1 MIRKKGIS
9 AQQNQ
14 TITVNQYTK
23 LTPQNAE
30 KLSNSTPH
38 VIYIRKGQVL
48 TIKSYH
54 KHSE

>member
-23 LTPQNAE
+23 LTTQNAE
-30 KLSNSTPH
+30 KLFNSP

>member
-23 LTPQNAE
+23 LTTQNAE
-30 KLSNSTPH
+30 KLSN
-38 VIYIRKGQVL
+38 IYKKRTGLHNQI
-48 TIKSYH
+48 IP
-54 KHSE
+54 

>member
-23 LTPQNAE
+23 LTTPNAE
-30 KLSNSTPH
+30 KLSNSTPPM
-38 VIYIRKGQVL
+38 
-48 TIKSYH
+48 
-54 KHSE
+54 